1 MLLAKNCFVILQ
13 TDNLSPKETIFE
25 NGGTTATTR
34 RGQPVWGFVTPQWLR
49 RKRHDK

>member
-13 TDNLSPKETIFE
+13 AENLSPKRLIFE

-34 RGQPVWGFVTPQWLR
+34 RGQPVWGIVAP
-49 RKRHDK
+49 